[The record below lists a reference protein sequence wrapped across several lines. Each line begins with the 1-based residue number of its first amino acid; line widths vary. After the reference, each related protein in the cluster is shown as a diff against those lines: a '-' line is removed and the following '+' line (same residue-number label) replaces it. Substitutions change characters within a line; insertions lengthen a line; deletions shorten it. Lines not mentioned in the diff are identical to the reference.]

1 MKKNLVILLRAVGL
15 VAEAQVQTPQASTAS
30 TVTNVVGLT
39 DVKVEYARPKTK
51 GRKIFGEGA
60 EYLVPFG
67 KMWRTA
73 ANQGSRVTFS
83 DDVKV
88 AGTNVPKGT
97 YQLVTTPGAA
107 SWTVILS
114 KDMTLGGS
122 TEGYNK
128 ANDVVLT
135 TVKPEKLTEKVE
147 VFTIEVADISAD
159 SKTANLQ
166 IMWEN
171 TSVKLPFT
179 VDFDAK
185 VMKSI
190 EASTKVSPGAQYQA
204 ALYYLENGKDL
215 KVANEWITAA
225 AAASPDAYWIWH
237 TKAKIQKALGDKKGA
252 IESATASRAAAEK
265 EKNADYVKMND
276 ELIKSLK

>member
-1 MKKNLVILLRAVGL
+1 
-15 VAEAQVQTPQASTAS
+15 
-30 TVTNVVGLT
+30 
-39 DVKVEYARPKTK
+39 
-51 GRKIFGEGA
+51 
-60 EYLVPFG
+60 
-67 KMWRTA
+67 
-73 ANQGSRVTFS
+73 
-83 DDVKV
+83 
-88 AGTNVPKGT
+88 
-97 YQLVTTPGAA
+97 GAA

-114 KDMTLGGS
+114 KDMNLGGS
-122 TEGYNK
+122 TEGYDK

-135 TVKPEKLTEKVE
+135 TVKAEKLTEKVE
-147 VFTIEVADISAD
+147 LFTIEVADIAAD
-159 SKTANLQ
+159 SKSANLQ

-190 EASTKVSPGAQYQA
+190 EASTKVNPGAQYQA

-225 AAASPDAYWIWH
+225 AAANPNAYWIWL

-252 IESATASRAAAEK
+252 LESATASRAAAEK

>member
-1 MKKNLVILLRAVGL
+1 MKKNLVILLLAIGL
-15 VAEAQVQTPQASTAS
+15 IAKAQVQTPQASTAS

-39 DVKVEYARPKTK
+39 EVKIEYARPKAK

-88 AGTNVPKGT
+88 AGTAVPKGT
-97 YQLVTTPGAA
+97 YQLVTTPGANE
-107 SWTVILS
+107 WTVILS

-122 TEGYNK
+122 TEGYDK
-128 ANDVVLT
+128 ANNVALAT
-135 TVKPEKLTEKVE
+135 IKPEKLAEKIE
-147 VFTIEVADISAD
+147 LFTIEVSDIAAD
-159 SKTANLQ
+159 SKTANIQ
-166 IMWEN
+166 IAWEN
-171 TSVKLPFT
+171 TSVKLPIA

-190 EASTKVSPGAQYQA
+190 EASTKVSPNSQYQA

-215 KVANEWITAA
+215 KQANEWITAA
-225 AAASPDAYWIWH
+225 ATANPDAYWVWY
-237 TKAKIQKALGDKKGA
+237 TKARIQKALGDKKGA
-252 IESATASRAAAEK
+252 TESATTSKTVAEK
-265 EKNADYVKMND
+265 DKNADYVKMND